1 MVNPF
6 PNGLA
11 VDTGGE
17 PREACFFN
25 AISFEDDSMVLRPKR

>member
-1 MVNPF
+1 MVKPF

-11 VDTGGE
+11 VETGGK

-25 AISFEDDSMVLRPKR
+25 AISFEEDRRVLRPKR